1 MFLQNISKFI
11 SNYRYEQATAESI
24 TTVKAAFLDFFGV
37 TYRGVAE
44 DAPKIA
50 LNTVGELFRGNFD
63 PNLKASVIGTPVKT
77 DVLNAGLI
85 NGVSAHALELDDGHR
100 GAQIHL
106 GAVIFP
112 TAIAIAEAYDLTGRE
127 FLEGV
132 MVGYEIGILLGK
144 IVNPDHRNKGFHTT
158 GTIGAFVAGSV
169 ASKLL
174 KLDEGQILNAL
185 GLCGTQAAGL
195 LESDHGGSMGKTLHV
210 GKAVYNG
217 MLSAYLARNGFTGSG
232 TIFEGKEGF
241 LKTMVVDSADFKQE
255 DFSFEN
261 ILQDVGK
268 VRVRDIYF
276 KKYPFCRHLHSSIDT
291 ALKLKASIGEEYDHI
306 QNVAVKTYS
315 VAAEHNNFNPK
326 NIEELRQSLP
336 YAVAISLVVGDVSV
350 DDINQLMEFGLLDN
364 YSTVDKV
371 NSIKHLVDHMII
383 VEDDDLNALYPDKRP
398 SNVIIKLDKTFRN
411 GVFQNVTMLPKGD
424 YENPFELKDLI
435 DKFKGLN
442 PQYDISN
449 LTVID
454 SLEEYTMKYV
464 VRKLN
469 GGYYGKN

>member
-11 SNYRYEQATAESI
+11 SNYRYEQATSESI
-24 TTVKAAFLDFFGV
+24 ATVKAAFLDFFGV
-37 TYRGVAE
+37 TYRGMAE
-44 DAPKIA
+44 EAPTIA
-50 LNTVGELFRGNFD
+50 LNTVGEIFHGISNS
-63 PNLKASVIGTPVKT
+63 NLEASIIGTGVKT
-77 DVLNAGLI
+77 DVLNAGLV
-85 NGVSAHALELDDGHR
+85 NGVSAHVLELDDGHR

-106 GAVIFP
+106 GSVIFP
-112 TAIAIAEAYDLTGRE
+112 TALAISEAYDLTGRE
-127 FLEGV
+127 FIEAV

-144 IVNPDHRNKGFHTT
+144 IVNPEHRNKGFHTT
-158 GTIGAFVAGSV
+158 GTIGTFVAGSV

-174 KLDEGQILNAL
+174 KLDENQILNAL

-195 LESDHGGSMGKTLHV
+195 LESDHGGSMGKSLHV

-217 MLSAYLARNGFTGSG
+217 ILSAYLARNGFTGSG
-232 TIFEGKEGF
+232 TIFEGNEGF
-241 LKTMVVDSADFKQE
+241 LKTMVVGGDDFKQE
-255 DFSFEN
+255 DFSFDN
-261 ILQDVGK
+261 ILKDVGK

-291 ALKLKASIGEEYDHI
+291 ALKLKASIGDEYNHI
-306 QNVAVKTYS
+306 QNVAIKTYS

-336 YAVAISLVVGDVSV
+336 YAVAISLVVGEVSV
-350 DDINQLMEFGLLDN
+350 DDINQLMEFGLLEN

-371 NSIKHLVDHMII
+371 KSIKHIVDHMII
-383 VEDDDLNALYPDKRP
+383 VEDDKLNELYPERRP
-398 SNVIIKLDKTFRN
+398 SNVVIKLDKSFRN
-411 GVFQNVTMLPKGD
+411 GIFQNITFLPKGD
-424 YENPFELKDLI
+424 YENPFQLKELI

-442 PQYDISN
+442 PHYNISN

-454 SLEEYTMKYV
+454 SLEDYTMKYV

-469 GGYYGKN
+469 E

>member
-11 SNYRYEQATAESI
+11 SNYRYEQATVESI
-24 TTVKAAFLDFFGV
+24 STVKAAFLDFFGV
-37 TYRGVAE
+37 TYRGIGEEASQ
-44 DAPKIA
+44 IA
-50 LNTVGELFRGNFD
+50 CYTVEEIFHGNSN
-63 PNLKASVIGTPVKT
+63 PNLKASVIGTDIKE
-77 DVLNAGLI
+77 DVLHAAFI
-85 NGVSAHALELDDGHR
+85 NGVSAHVLELDDGHR
-100 GAQIHL
+100 KAQIHL
-106 GAVIFP
+106 GSVIFP
-112 TAIAIAEAYDLTGRE
+112 TALAISEAYDLIGRE

-132 MVGYEIGILLGK
+132 MVGYEVGILLGQ
-144 IVNPDHRNKGFHTT
+144 IVNPEHRNRGFHTT
-158 GTIGAFVAGSV
+158 GTVGAFVAGAV

-195 LESDHGGSMGKTLHV
+195 LESDHGGSMGKSLHV

-217 MLSAYLARNGFTGSG
+217 ILSAYLARNGFTGSG
-232 TIFEGKEGF
+232 TIFEGNEGF
-241 LKTMVVDSADFKQE
+241 LKTMVVDDEEYSQD
-255 DFSFEN
+255 DFSFEDALKD
-261 ILQDVGK
+261 IGK

-315 VAAEHNNFNPK
+315 IAADHNNFNPK

-336 YAVAISLVVGDVSV
+336 YAVAISLVVGEVSV
-350 DDINQLMEFGLLDN
+350 DEMNQLIEFGLLDN

-371 NSIKHLVDHMII
+371 NCIKHLVNHMI
-383 VEDDDLNALYPDKRP
+383 VVCDDDLDGLYPEKRP
-398 SNVIIKLDKTFRN
+398 SNVIVKLDKSFRN
-411 GVFQNVTMLPKGD
+411 GVFQNITFLPKGD
-424 YENPFELKDLI
+424 YENPFQLRELI
-435 DKFKGLN
+435 SKFKALN
-442 PQYDISN
+442 PHYDVNN

-454 SLEEYTMKYV
+454 SLEEYTMKFV

-469 GGYYGKN
+469 GR

>member
-11 SNYRYEQATAESI
+11 SNYRYEQATIESV

-37 TYRGVAE
+37 TYRGIGE
-44 DAPKIA
+44 DAPQIA
-50 LNTVGELFRGNFD
+50 CNTVEEIFNGNS
-63 PNLKASVIGTPVKT
+63 NLNLRASVIGTRIKA
-77 DVLNAGLI
+77 DVLHAAFI
-85 NGVSAHALELDDGHR
+85 NGVSAHVLELDDGHR
-100 GAQIHL
+100 KAQIHL
-106 GAVIFP
+106 GSVIFP
-112 TAIAIAEAYDLTGRE
+112 TALAIAEAYDLSGKE
-127 FLEGV
+127 FMEAV
-132 MVGYEIGILLGK
+132 IVGYEVGILLGQ
-144 IVNPDHRNKGFHTT
+144 IVNPEHRNKGFHTT
-158 GTIGAFVAGSV
+158 GTIGAFVAGVV

-174 KLDEGQILNAL
+174 KLDEEQILNAL

-195 LESDHGGSMGKTLHV
+195 LESDHGGSMGKSLHV

-217 MLSAYLARNGFTGSG
+217 ILSAYLARNGFTGSE
-232 TIFEGKEGF
+232 TIFEGAEGF
-241 LKTMVVDSADFKQE
+241 LKTMVFDDEYKQE
-255 DFSFEN
+255 DFLFEDA
-261 ILQDVGK
+261 LHDVGK

-315 VAAEHNNFNPK
+315 VAAEHNNYNPK

-336 YAVAISLVVGDVSV
+336 YAVAISLVVGEVSV
-350 DDINQLMEFGLLDN
+350 DGINQLIEFGLLDN

-371 NSIKHLVDHMII
+371 NSIKNLVNHMVI
-383 VEDDDLNALYPDKRP
+383 VSDDKLNELYPDKRP
-398 SNVIIKLDKTFRN
+398 SNVIIKLDKSFRN
-411 GVFQNVTMLPKGD
+411 GVFQNITLLPKGD
-424 YENPFELKDLI
+424 FENPFQLRELI
-435 DKFKGLN
+435 DKFKALN

-454 SLEEYTMKYV
+454 SLEDYTMKFV

-469 GGYYGKN
+469 GG